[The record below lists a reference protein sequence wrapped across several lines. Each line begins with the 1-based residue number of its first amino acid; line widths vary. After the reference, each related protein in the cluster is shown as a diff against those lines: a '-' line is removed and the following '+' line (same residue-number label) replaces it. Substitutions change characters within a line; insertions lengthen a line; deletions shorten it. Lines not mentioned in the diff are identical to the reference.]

1 MKQTISQL
9 REQIDEQ
16 DQWQR
21 LNNTEIKGV
30 PMKNNENL
38 FEILAKIGQKIMF
51 PITKNNI
58 NFVVGI
64 QPGYPTENRMKPIIV
79 SFINRYFKE
88 DFIAAGKAAKSLSS
102 SDIGFSGSNR
112 IYINDHLTIKN

>member
-58 NFVVGI
+58 NFVVHI

-79 SFINRYFKE
+79 SFINSYFKE
-88 DFIAAGKAAKSLSS
+88 DFI
-102 SDIGFSGSNR
+102 
-112 IYINDHLTIKN
+112 INH